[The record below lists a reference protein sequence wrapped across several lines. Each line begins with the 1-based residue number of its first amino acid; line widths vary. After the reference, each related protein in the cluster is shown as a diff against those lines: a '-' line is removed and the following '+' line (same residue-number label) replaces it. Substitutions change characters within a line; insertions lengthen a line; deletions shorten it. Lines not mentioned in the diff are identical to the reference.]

1 MGCESDP
8 EQDFAMSPDMS
19 MLCLSAVSIGV
30 IHTLLGPDHYLP
42 FVAMSKAGGWTARK
56 TLGVTIACGLGHVAS
71 SVVIGIVGLL
81 LGIAVMKLEAFETLR
96 GDMAAWVLIGF
107 GLAIVVWAARGMA
120 GRQAVAS
127 APAWTPWLAFLVF
140 VLGPCEPLIPM
151 LMIPAARLDAGAV
164 AIVVAVFAV
173 ATVGTMSI
181 VVMVM
186 RLGLS
191 GLQMRS
197 SNCVSHVVAGLAIM
211 ACGVLVKVGL

>member
-1 MGCESDP
+1 MASELISS
-8 EQDFAMSPDMS
+8 EIAI
-19 MLCLSAVSIGV
+19 LCLAALSIGA
-30 IHTLLGPDHYLP
+30 IHTILGPDHYLP
-42 FVAMSKAGGWTARK
+42 FVAMSRAGGWTARK

-81 LGIAVMKLEAFETLR
+81 LGIAVMKLEAFEALR
-96 GDMAAWVLIGF
+96 GDMAAWLLIGF
-107 GLAIVVWAARGMA
+107 GLAIVAWAARGMA
-120 GRQAVAS
+120 GRQAAPS
-127 APAWTPWLAFLVF
+127 SPAWTPWLAFLVF
-140 VLGPCEPLIPM
+140 ALGPCEPLIPM

-181 VVMVM
+181 VVMGM

-191 GLQMRS
+191 GLKIRS
-197 SNCVSHVVAGLAIM
+197 SNDVSHVVAGLAIM

>member
-1 MGCESDP
+1 
-8 EQDFAMSPDMS
+8 MSPEMPV
-19 MLCLSAVSIGV
+19 LCLSAVSIGV

-71 SVVIGIVGLL
+71 SVVIGIVGMV

-107 GLAIVVWAARGMA
+107 GLAIVAWAARGMA

-127 APAWTPWLAFLVF
+127 APASTPWLAFLVF

-151 LMIPAARLDAGAV
+151 LMIPAARLDAAAV
-164 AIVVAVFAV
+164 AIVVALFAV

-181 VVMVM
+181 VVTGM

-191 GLQMRS
+191 GLQIRS
-197 SNCVSHVVAGLAIM
+197 SNDVSHVVAGLAIM